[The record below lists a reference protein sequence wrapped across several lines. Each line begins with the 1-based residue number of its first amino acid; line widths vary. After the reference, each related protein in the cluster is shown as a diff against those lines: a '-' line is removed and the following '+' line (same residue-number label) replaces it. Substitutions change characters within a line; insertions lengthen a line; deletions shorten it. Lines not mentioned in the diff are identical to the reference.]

1 MKRLMLMGVAV
12 VAMLL
17 GCGVEARAQFDLGRL
32 LGSLVQQPEEQTATP
47 DAYQLLAEQAPAR
60 SELLGTWQYLAARV
74 EHLGNNPL
82 ASAALSQSEAL
93 ISAELKNRGIVEGC
107 CSLTLRRNGVAV
119 VGTLDHVFEGRYSY
133 DGDTAQT
140 TVSMCSGSTEYS
152 VDGYVKFISGRL
164 VVMIDIKDLL
174 REVVKSDPSLAT
186 NETFIMLRS
195 VLDSFGD
202 TYLSVMFTR

>member
-1 MKRLMLMGVAV
+1 MGVAV

-32 LGSLVQQPEEQTATP
+32 LGSLVKQPEEQAATP
-47 DAYQLLAEQAPAR
+47 DAYQLLAEQAPVR

-133 DGDTAQT
+133 DDDTAQT

-174 REVVKSDPSLAT
+174 REVVKSDPTLAT